1 MCSIYFQLF
10 VLDGILAFFFGICLE
25 ATFVLEPKNSELFI
39 RRPKR
44 KEEKGNYKANFFE
57 RVLQKS

>member
-1 MCSIYFQLF
+1 MEFRL
-10 VLDGILAFFFGICLE
+10 FFFGIFLE